1 MKSFKDFRR
10 EALENPAVKAAYDAL
25 KEEYALA
32 RALIQ
37 ARQASGLT
45 QEELAQRMHTKQST
59 VARWESGKHLPSCQ
73 TLQRIARA
81 TNTDLRVSFVP
92 HKAPK
97 KAAARVWRCLNQL
110 HLVAPN
116 GQGPFFLAI
125 VVGGDAA
132 MLTAREMRGWIVL
145 GLVLFWATLAW
156 TLYSQPIWWPGSSP
170 QETLH
175 QLQCTAMPL
184 DWSRLVG
191 MGYGSALLTRMAY
204 CVLRAPRDSGQN
216 DWVGEKHAWQSASSW
231 ALPLAWW
238 A

>member
-25 KEEYALA
+25 EEEYALA

-45 QEELAQRMHTKQST
+45 QEELAERMHTTQST

-97 KAAARVWRCLNQL
+97 KAAARV
-110 HLVAPN
+110 
-116 GQGPFFLAI
+116 
-125 VVGGDAA
+125 
-132 MLTAREMRGWIVL
+132 
-145 GLVLFWATLAW
+145 
-156 TLYSQPIWWPGSSP
+156 
-170 QETLH
+170 
-175 QLQCTAMPL
+175 
-184 DWSRLVG
+184 
-191 MGYGSALLTRMAY
+191 
-204 CVLRAPRDSGQN
+204 
-216 DWVGEKHAWQSASSW
+216 
-231 ALPLAWW
+231 
-238 A
+238 